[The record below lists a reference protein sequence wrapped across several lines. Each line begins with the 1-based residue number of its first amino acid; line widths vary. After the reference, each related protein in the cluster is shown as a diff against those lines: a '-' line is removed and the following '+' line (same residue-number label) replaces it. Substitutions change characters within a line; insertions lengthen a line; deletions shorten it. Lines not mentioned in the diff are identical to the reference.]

1 MPNPVFWGDPILCT
15 FNKPTA
21 DTVCG
26 VMLDMDLP
34 SRGSAVKIHSIDP
47 ERAAAGAGLNVGDK
61 VISINGDTLKS
72 GLAGGHTHGTM
83 LFKAAVGDVQV
94 MVARQVT
101 GPVTDKMVILKHGNG
116 VGCDPTL
123 ENPPYDEWFAP
134 LGVSQADYD
143 ELMTKI
149 MGIINTHISRVN
161 PCIFVVLFSCG
172 FAGVCCIMAMEEEM
186 KGKIKVALD
195 EFNGKYPRI
204 VGNHH
209 FSKELVGIHFCALAP
224 AASVG
229 VVAAVP
235 ASVVMERDDPEE
247 KLAKLKSML
256 DKGLITQAE
265 YDFKKAEVLAGM

>member
-61 VISINGDTLKS
+61 VISINGDTVTS
-72 GLAGGHTHGTM
+72 HAHGTM

-94 MVARQVT
+94 MVARQLT
-101 GPVTDKMVILKHGNG
+101 GPVTEKMVILRHGEG

-149 MGIINTHISRVN
+149 IETINTHISRVN
-161 PCIFVVLFSCG
+161 PLIPVIIISCG
-172 FAGVCCIMAMEEEM
+172 FCGVCCVMAMEEAM
-186 KGKIKVALD
+186 KGKIQVALD
-195 EFNGKYPRI
+195 EFNGKYPNI
-204 VGNHH
+204 AGNHH
-209 FSKELVGIHFCALAP
+209 FVKEPAIVFRAPAP

-235 ASVVMERDDPEE
+235 APVVMARDDPEE

>member
-1 MPNPVFWGDPILCT
+1 MPKQPVFWGDPILCT

-26 VMLDMDLP
+26 VTLAMDGE
-34 SRGSAVKIHSIDP
+34 RVKIHSIDP

-61 VISINGDTLKS
+61 VISINGDTVTS
-72 GLAGGHTHGTM
+72 HTHGPM

-101 GPVTDKMVILKHGNG
+101 GPVTEKMVILNHGG

-149 MGIINTHISRVN
+149 IQTINTHISRVN
-161 PCIFVVLFSCG
+161 PLIFVTLLSCG
-172 FAGVCCIMAMEEEM
+172 FAGWCCIMAMEEEM

-209 FSKELVGIHFCALAP
+209 FSKEMVGIVFCALAP

-235 ASVVMERDDPEE
+235 APVVMARDDPEE

>member
-1 MPNPVFWGDPILCT
+1 MPNPVLWGDPILCT

-26 VMLDMDLP
+26 VFLATD
-34 SRGSAVKIHSIDP
+34 GEGVKIHSIDP

-61 VISINGDTLKS
+61 VISINGDTVTS
-72 GLAGGHTHGTM
+72 HTHGTM

-94 MVARQVT
+94 MVARQLT
-101 GPVTDKMVILKHGNG
+101 GPVTEKMVILRHGEG

-149 MGIINTHISRVN
+149 IETINTHISRVN
-161 PCIFVVLFSCG
+161 PLIPVIIISCG
-172 FAGVCCIMAMEEEM
+172 FCGVCCVMAMEEAM
-186 KGKIKVALD
+186 KGKIQVALD
-195 EFNGKYPRI
+195 EFNGKYPNI
-204 VGNHH
+204 AGNHH
-209 FSKELVGIHFCALAP
+209 FSKELAAIAFRGIRAPAP

-229 VVAAVP
+229 LWEWSPRSRPQWSWRVTTQ
-235 ASVVMERDDPEE
+235 R
-247 KLAKLKSML
+247 KSSPSSSPCW
-256 DKGLITQAE
+256 TRA
-265 YDFKKAEVLAGM
+265 